1 MKKYL
6 LILFLILGGIFSGC
20 IFNKAKVNL
29 DEFTVAVIEIGR
41 ASCRER
47 V

>member
-29 DEFTVAVIEIGR
+29 DEFTVAVIET
-41 ASCRER
+41 ASNKEKAK
-47 V
+47 